1 MSGKK
6 YRPVGT
12 LLQRFPL
19 LRIIIAMLWVG
30 APVVLAE
37 LLIWDHATTPAWRLA
52 GHALSVAVTLGAYGT
67 YVHWIERRPVQELSG
82 ARAWQEL
89 GCGLVLGTTLFL
101 LTIGTLSMLGAY
113 RVVGWNGTL
122 FMLATLPAFI
132 QGAVLEEVMFRGVLF
147 RILEQTLGSAPALVL
162 SAALFGLLHLN
173 NSGANLVSVS
183 AVSLEAGLMLGT
195 AYMVTRRLWLC
206 IAIHL
211 AWNFAQGGIF
221 SVAVSGNQHQGL
233 LKADMVGADW
243 LTGGQFGAETS
254 VVAVC
259 LCVALGVYF
268 LAKAKRTNNIIAPFW
283 QPAHK

>member
-1 MSGKK
+1 MSREK
-6 YRPVGT
+6 YCSVGAR
-12 LLQRFPL
+12 LLRLPL
-19 LRIIIAMLWVG
+19 LRIIIAVLWVG
-30 APVVLAE
+30 APVVLVA
-37 LLIWDHATTPAWRLA
+37 LLIWDYASTPAWRLA

-82 ARAWQEL
+82 VRAWQEL
-89 GCGLVLGTTLFL
+89 GCGLALGTALFL
-101 LTIGTLSMLGAY
+101 LTIGTLSMLDAY

-147 RILEQTLGSAPALVL
+147 RILEQMLGSAPALLL
-162 SAALFGLLHLN
+162 SAALFGLLHLSN
-173 NSGANLVSVS
+173 PGANLVSVS
-183 AVSLEAGLMLGT
+183 AISLEAGLMLGT

-221 SVAVSGNQHQGL
+221 SVAVSGKQQQGL

-254 VVAVC
+254 VVAVS
-259 LCVALGVYF
+259 LCAALGVYF
-268 LAKAKRTNNIIAPFW
+268 LAKAKRTSNIIAPFW
-283 QPAHK
+283 RPADK